1 MTTNIPKH
9 IDPSE
14 LHAAA
19 ARIQNLRDELTKVQ
33 HVAAEFERLRN
44 AVDRVKALPGEIAQ
58 AEAKLEELRAASIEY
73 SLFILGQPEVSMAPN
88 PNTPDNVLTHR
99 IVVTFRSPVSGEP
112 KVLGLES
119 IAQGSIEERALIRA
133 DALPLAIARL
143 ADTPEA
149 AMVRYRRGRSLG
161 YLPS

>member
-1 MTTNIPKH
+1 MTINIPKH

-14 LHAAA
+14 LRAAA
-19 ARIQNLRDELTKVQ
+19 AHIQMLRDELTKAQ
-33 HVAAEFERLRN
+33 HTAAEFERLRR
-44 AVDRVKALPGEIAQ
+44 AAERVKQLPGEIAK
-58 AEAKLEELRAASIEY
+58 AESDFAALNEASMEY
-73 SLFILGQPEVSMAPN
+73 SLFLLGQPEVSMAPN

-99 IVVTFRSPVSGEP
+99 IVVTFRSPVNGEP
-112 KVLGLES
+112 KVVGLEG
-119 IAQGSIEERALIRA
+119 IAQGSMEERALIRA

-143 ADTPEA
+143 AETPEA